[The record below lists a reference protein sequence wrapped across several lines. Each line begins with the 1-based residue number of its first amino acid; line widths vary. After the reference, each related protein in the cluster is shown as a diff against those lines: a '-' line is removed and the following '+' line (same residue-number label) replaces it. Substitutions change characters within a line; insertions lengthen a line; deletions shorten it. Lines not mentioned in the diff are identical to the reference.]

1 MWEKIS
7 FIISIFS
14 LVALIFIIARKFP
27 VLAVLNVENIPGEKE
42 ASFKKEII
50 KKRVDRDLNRLSGVF
65 GNFLIKFKDRI
76 SNFLFFSEKNL
87 KKIKNVYQK
96 KKISWADREKLIKE
110 FFVSAKEAME
120 SEDEA
125 LAEEKLLEIISL
137 DPLNLKAFFELAHT
151 YTELRKWAEAE
162 QTFRHALKLAKK
174 RKGEDIF
181 SGDLSTAEIHFSLAE
196 MFLLADNISSAWN
209 EAAEALDLEP
219 KNPRYLDLILD
230 LSIMKKDKNSAVNFL
245 ERLSVINPEN
255 TKLSDWQT
263 KIEALNLAENEEV

>member
-174 RKGEDIF
+174 EKEKIF
-181 SGDLSTAEIHFSLAE
+181 FPEI
-196 MFLLADNISSAWN
+196 
-209 EAAEALDLEP
+209 
-219 KNPRYLDLILD
+219 
-230 LSIMKKDKNSAVNFL
+230 
-245 ERLSVINPEN
+245 
-255 TKLSDWQT
+255 
-263 KIEALNLAENEEV
+263 